1 MRIATFSIVAHDP
14 EAEEWGIAVASKFL
28 AAASVVPWAKA
39 KAGAIATQALANISY
54 GPDGL
59 ALLDQGKSAQET
71 IDELVAS
78 DEGAQHRQVGIV
90 DANGNAATYTG
101 DECFDWA
108 GGVTGD
114 GLAIQGN
121 ILANPGVVEAMKEAY
136 LETPGD
142 LTDRMLEALLAGDRA
157 GGDSRGRQ
165 SAGILLVREGGS
177 YGGYTDKALD
187 LRVDDHP
194 DPVPEL
200 QRLCGL
206 HRLYMQ
212 APTADDVLELDDSLV
227 EEIKVALSHLDLLTG
242 EEEGFGELTEKALRG
257 FMGVENLEMRWVDG
271 GKVDRHVL
279 RFLREKSEQ
288 VSR

>member
-59 ALLDQGKSAQET
+59 ALLAQGKSAQET

-227 EEIKVALSHLDLLTG
+227 EEIKIALSHLDLLEG